1 MPQEPLSQHPGGP
14 QPPVG
19 YEQPAPQP
27 PFEQAPQSAA
37 AATVYWKEPRKSR
50 GWIVALVAIIAVC
63 LVSVFGIVSC
73 TSAIAGLGGSNAYDS
88 EPLLPNTVAVIDI
101 DSTIQYDGTT
111 NSPDGLKQQ
120 LDVAADDNR
129 IIAVVLRVN
138 SGGGVATAGEE
149 MSTYVKEFRED
160 TGKPVVVSSAST
172 NASAAYEISSQADYI
187 FTAHTT
193 AIGAIGT
200 AIQVVDYSGLMT
212 MLGISTEDITS
223 AESKDSTYGTR
234 KLTDEERAYYQA
246 QVDQINETF
255 IQTVADGRNMS
266 VDEVRALATGLT
278 FTGDDAVKNGLAD
291 EIGTKE
297 DAIEYAAMLA
307 GHSSDYETVNLRQ
320 HSSDDISTLID
331 LISENKSISADQL
344 ASALKELESNGS
356 IAK

>member
-120 LDVAADDNR
+120 LDVAADDSR

-138 SGGGVATAGEE
+138 SCLL
-149 MSTYVKEFRED
+149 Y
-160 TGKPVVVSSAST
+160 
-172 NASAAYEISSQADYI
+172 
-187 FTAHTT
+187 
-193 AIGAIGT
+193 
-200 AIQVVDYSGLMT
+200 
-212 MLGISTEDITS
+212 TS
-223 AESKDSTYGTR
+223 
-234 KLTDEERAYYQA
+234 
-246 QVDQINETF
+246 
-255 IQTVADGRNMS
+255 
-266 VDEVRALATGLT
+266 
-278 FTGDDAVKNGLAD
+278 DAAD
-291 EIGTKE
+291 E
-297 DAIEYAAMLA
+297 
-307 GHSSDYETVNLRQ
+307 
-320 HSSDDISTLID
+320 
-331 LISENKSISADQL
+331 
-344 ASALKELESNGS
+344 
-356 IAK
+356 

>member
-19 YEQPAPQP
+19 YEQPASQP

-37 AATVYWKEPRKSR
+37 ATTVYWKEPRKSR

-63 LVSVFGIVSC
+63 LVSVFGIASC

-120 LDVAADDNR
+120 LDVAADDSR

-187 FTAHTT
+187 FTAHT
-193 AIGAIGT
+193 
-200 AIQVVDYSGLMT
+200 
-212 MLGISTEDITS
+212 
-223 AESKDSTYGTR
+223 
-234 KLTDEERAYYQA
+234 
-246 QVDQINETF
+246 
-255 IQTVADGRNMS
+255 
-266 VDEVRALATGLT
+266 
-278 FTGDDAVKNGLAD
+278 VK
-291 EIGTKE
+291 
-297 DAIEYAAMLA
+297 M
-307 GHSSDYETVNLRQ
+307 
-320 HSSDDISTLID
+320 
-331 LISENKSISADQL
+331 
-344 ASALKELESNGS
+344 
-356 IAK
+356 